1 MTCGFPHLPPFWAHL
16 VKLEAADRTAGVLM
30 IPFSGCPVTPYPLTF
45 PSEENSQW
53 TGAAPSQT
61 PFPLARCPP
70 DTLESRACSCGGRGG
85 CVAFIAFS
93 PWILTSACS
102 ASVITSRKQLF
113 HYDTFK
119 KKKKKCIC
127 GLLPIYF
134 YLIPFNC
141 SAFKVFGEAPHGRTL
156 QVSICWGLTAL
167 NGSHIL
173 TSTQAV
179 KYRPDS
185 PLHH

>member
-1 MTCGFPHLPPFWAHL
+1 MWISTFASVLSTSG
-16 VKLEAADRTAGVLM
+16 KAG
-30 IPFSGCPVTPYPLTF
+30 GCRQDSRSINDSLQRVSRHTVSSDL
-45 PSEENSQW
+45 SLWGKQSMDWCSAQ
-53 TGAAPSQT
+53 S
-61 PFPLARCPP
+61 
-70 DTLESRACSCGGRGG
+70 DTLSSRPLPTRHVRKPSMFVWGEGGVR
-85 CVAFIAFS
+85 CVYCLFPMNFNIRLFSLRHYLEETAFS
-93 PWILTSACS
+93 LW
-102 ASVITSRKQLF
+102 
-113 HYDTFK
+113 HFK
-119 KKKKKCIC
+119 KKEKKCIC